1 MDILNAAKIK
11 RAELMM
17 VIGTLV
23 DYYGSRYRVFKTRA
37 DRLKSSALAV
47 AVVGILMLGTFL
59 VTGGSSLQWMI
70 FGMVSVAFTGVAA
83 MIITFYEKRQE
94 RAKECLDRIGELHEF
109 ANYLREDVITSENA
123 QARKRW
129 YTIRIGILKSEYNDM
144 RNIMGGI
151 EFEELTAPPDV
162 RSDNLIDTI
171 DELSAAI
178 ATCQLSDRMA
188 HALSADIADVAK
200 GLAA

>member
-23 DYYGSRYRVFKTRA
+23 DYYGSRYRLFQTHA
-37 DRLKSSALAV
+37 DRLKSSALVV

-59 VTGGSSLQWMI
+59 GTGGSGLQWMI
-70 FGMVSVAFTGVAA
+70 FGMVSFAFTA
-83 MIITFYEKRQE
+83 MIITFYKKRQE

-144 RNIMGGI
+144 RNILGGI
-151 EFEELTAPPDV
+151 EFEELTTPPDV
-162 RSDNLIDTI
+162 RSDKLIDTI